1 MARFLTLDEIAE
13 DLASSRAQ
21 VYALVRSGDLPALK
35 IGGRGQWRVDR
46 TAFED
51 WVTRTA
57 ASTAAWVQRNPL
69 NAGETSEAEQQAD
82 DVRPPPAERP
92 AVRARSRRS
101 RRPGAPTG
109 ETGTSADGSP
119 QV

>member
-1 MARFLTLDEIAE
+1 VARFLTLDEIAE

-46 TAFED
+46 AAFED

-69 NAGETSEAEQQAD
+69 NAGETAEAEQQAD
-82 DVRPPPAERP
+82 DVRRPPERP

-101 RRPGAPTG
+101 PRPGAPTD
-109 ETGTSADGSP
+109 ETGTSADGSV
-119 QV
+119 QG